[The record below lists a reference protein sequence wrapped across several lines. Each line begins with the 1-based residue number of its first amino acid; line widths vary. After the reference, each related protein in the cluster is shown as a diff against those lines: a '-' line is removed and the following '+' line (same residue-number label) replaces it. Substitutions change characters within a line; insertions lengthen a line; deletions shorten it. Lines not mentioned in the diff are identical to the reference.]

1 MIIKMIIVAECGHE
15 AVRDL
20 PVCHEVRAEGELRL
34 QRGHDRPDPQPDP
47 GSGDAQGSSH
57 CKKHFFLPS
66 GLWETAGHL

>member
-1 MIIKMIIVAECGHE
+1 M
-15 AVRDL
+15 

-57 CKKHFFLPS
+57 CKKHFFIPS